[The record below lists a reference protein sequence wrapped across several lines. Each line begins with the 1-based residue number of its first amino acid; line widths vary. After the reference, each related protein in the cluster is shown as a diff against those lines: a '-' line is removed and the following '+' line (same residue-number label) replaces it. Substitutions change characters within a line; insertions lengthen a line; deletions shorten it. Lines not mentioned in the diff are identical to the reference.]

1 MLGNTG
7 GLERE
12 GESSEM
18 SLMPEEEPRGRN
30 CGGGGVRLLS
40 SLKVSQ
46 KSVVNLPARN
56 FFAVPCGST
65 LPHSCDLPSV
75 DFDTFSTKIDWSV
88 EAISL
93 VYALNRKR
101 TGVEQGQIMVPLI
114 SGFLLVR

>member
-46 KSVVNLPARN
+46 KSLPFE
-56 FFAVPCGST
+56 FFMACC
-65 LPHSCDLPSV
+65 L
-75 DFDTFSTKIDWSV
+75 K
-88 EAISL
+88 
-93 VYALNRKR
+93 
-101 TGVEQGQIMVPLI
+101 
-114 SGFLLVR
+114 LLDSP